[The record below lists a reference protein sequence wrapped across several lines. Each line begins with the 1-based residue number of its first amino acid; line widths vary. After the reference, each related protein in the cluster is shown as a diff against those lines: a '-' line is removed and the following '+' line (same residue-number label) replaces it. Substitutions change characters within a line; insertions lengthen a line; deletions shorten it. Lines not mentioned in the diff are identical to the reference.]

1 MMITEVAEEMEVRTG
16 TGDAHA
22 TARHLAHET
31 EVGTLGRDEMP
42 L

>member
-1 MMITEVAEEMEVRTG
+1 MMITEVVAEMEVRTE
-16 TGDAHA
+16 TGAAHA
-22 TARHLAHET
+22 TARHLAHEI